1 VCCPNIKNIWMS
13 KLVNLVLAVFII
25 STVLLSLNA
34 CKSKTRSYSAKE
46 QNEIKEN
53 LLKAN
58 RGLVAK
64 DQEDIA
70 AYASQKQWNMQKTET
85 GLWYEI
91 ITNAN
96 GRKANSGMVAHLSY
110 TVNLL
115 DGTLCYSSDSLGI
128 KTFKIGQGGVE
139 SGLEE
144 GVLMLSEGDVARF
157 IMPPHLAHGLLGD
170 ENKIPS
176 RSTIVYNIEL
186 LKLTDY

>member
-1 VCCPNIKNIWMS
+1 MNKRLKYS
-13 KLVNLVLAVFII
+13 LAVLII
-25 STVLLSLNA
+25 CIVTLNLDS

-64 DQEDIA
+64 DQENIA
-70 AYASQKQWNMQKTET
+70 NYVVQKQWNMQKTET

-91 ITNAN
+91 VINN
-96 GRKANSGMVAHLSY
+96 RGRKANSGMVAYLSY
-110 TVNLL
+110 NVSLL
-115 DGTLCYSSDSLGI
+115 DGTMCYTSDSIGI
-128 KTFKIGQGGVE
+128 KTFRIGQGGVE

-144 GVLMLSEGDVARF
+144 GILLLSEGDIARF

-176 RSTIVYNIEL
+176 RSTIVYNVEL
-186 LKLTDY
+186 LKLTD